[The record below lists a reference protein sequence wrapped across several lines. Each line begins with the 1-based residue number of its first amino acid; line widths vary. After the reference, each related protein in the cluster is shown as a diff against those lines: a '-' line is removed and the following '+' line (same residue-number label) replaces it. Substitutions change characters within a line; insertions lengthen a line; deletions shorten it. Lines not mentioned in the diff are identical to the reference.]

1 MKPRYDAVVVGAG
14 PAGSVAAGTLAC
26 GGAAVL
32 LLDRREV
39 VGEPVRC
46 GELIRR
52 DSLLPFAE
60 AEGPWVLQAF
70 DEYHVVAPDGFRI
83 RFREPGLGILLDR
96 RVFDKELARR
106 AVAAGAE
113 LWTSSQ
119 VVGVSRPNGAVT
131 GVIVEDPGGER
142 RAVEAPLVIAA
153 DGVASRIARLAGID
167 TSLGLGEMAATI
179 SCIVE
184 HQSWADRECELHF
197 GQAAPGGYLWVFP
210 RRPGAA
216 NVGAGVSARLS
227 RGRSALALLREFVA
241 RRFPEGRLTRVVAGG
256 IPIARPA
263 KRFCWPGLFLAGD
276 AARQV
281 NPLTGAGIF
290 TSMSAGALAGAA
302 GLRLIGGGSLDEARD
317 LYEGGWR
324 QRFGPFTERSL
335 TARRQLDRVSDADL
349 DAAARALGEQRLHRS
364 VAQSIMELAATA
376 EALSRGRD
384 VGPPLS
390 AAVF

>member
-1 MKPRYDAVVVGAG
+1 VKPRYDAIVVGAG
-14 PAGSVAAGTLAC
+14 PAGSVAAGTLAR
-26 GGAAVL
+26 GGASVL

-60 AEGPWVLQAF
+60 AEGPWVLQNF
-70 DEYHVVAPDGFRI
+70 DEYHVVAPGGFRI
-83 RFREPGLGILLDR
+83 RFREAGLGVLLDR

-113 LWTSSQ
+113 LRTSAS
-119 VVGVSRPNGAVT
+119 VVELARDGEAVT
-131 GVIVEDPGGER
+131 GVVVEDSGGAR
-142 RAVEAPLVIAA
+142 RAVGARLVIAA

-167 TSLGLGEMAATI
+167 TSLGLGEMAATV

-197 GQAAPGGYLWVFP
+197 GHAAPGGYLWVFP

-216 NVGAGVSARLS
+216 NVGAGVSARLAK
-227 RGRSALALLREFVA
+227 GRSALALLREFVA
-241 RRFPEGRLTRVVAGG
+241 RRFPGGRLTRVVAGG

-263 KRFCWPGLFLAGD
+263 QRFCWPGLLLAGD

-302 GLRLIGGGSLDEARD
+302 GLKLTGGGSPAEARD
-317 LYEGGWR
+317 LYEGGWS
-324 QRFGPFTERSL
+324 QRFGAFTERSL
-335 TARRQLDRVSDADL
+335 TARRQLDRVGDEDL
-349 DAAARALGEQRLHRS
+349 DAAARMLGEHRPHQS

-376 EALSRGRD
+376 ETLRRGRN

-390 AAVF
+390 AASQ